1 MPARERGKWSAKA
14 IRDALKLY
22 AVTDNAWLGE
32 RTLAECVEAALA
44 GGATFVQLRDKQAT
58 GEALRAEAVELLAL
72 CRAAGVPFV
81 VNDDVECALA
91 VGADGVHV
99 GQDDMACERARAL
112 LGPDAIVGVSTQTVE
127 QARAAEAAGAD
138 YLGVGG
144 VTGTATKPEAG
155 VLAPEE
161 FRAIAAAVDIPVV
174 AIGGIH
180 KENLLRL
187 KGTGVNGVA
196 LVSAIFGAE
205 DIEAECRELK
215 ALAEQL

>member
-1 MPARERGKWSAKA
+1 MPVRERGKWSAEA
-14 IRDALKLY
+14 IRCALKLY

-58 GEALRAEAVELLAL
+58 GDALRAEAEELLAL

-112 LGPDAIVGVSTQTVE
+112 LGPDAIVGVSTQTVG

-144 VTGTATKPEAG
+144 VNAATVPCLSELDVDG
-155 VLAPEE
+155 
-161 FRAIAAAVDIPVV
+161 AAV
-174 AIGGIH
+174 
-180 KENLLRL
+180 
-187 KGTGVNGVA
+187 
-196 LVSAIFGAE
+196 VSAIFAAD
-205 DIEAECRELK
+205 DIEAATRELSRIIDET
-215 ALAEQL
+215 LSI